1 MRANRFS
8 STCVTLF
15 LIAAAA
21 VWYFPGGAQA
31 ADAARPIRIG
41 MMLSLSGPLS
51 EVSGPSSVVAARM
64 AVEDFGS
71 TVLGRKIEIIAADDQ
86 NKPDIASS
94 VVQGWI
100 GRHEV
105 DALVAGSGSAAA
117 LAVHELGRTYKIPV
131 FIAGPANPA
140 FTGSACSPMTIQF
153 VWDSY
158 GVATTIGRE
167 LMKRHIDTW
176 FEIAPDNANG
186 KALAKIFAAAVT
198 KAGGKIVGSV
208 VHATNIPDFSSFLL
222 EAQASHAKGIAPFAP
237 GLDLLNLLKQA
248 HEYQMMGG
256 PQTFAGATLTV
267 TEIHALGLPIV
278 HDMQLVAPFYH
289 DYDDATRRWTARF
302 AERTKSHLPT
312 AFQAGAYSAVL
323 HFLKAVRAA
332 GTTDGPTVVAKMK
345 ALPINDFEM
354 KNVTI
359 RADGQTMRPLLLARV
374 KKPSES
380 KSAYDYLDIERVV
393 PAAEAWRTLKESGC
407 AFATKS

>member
-1 MRANRFS
+1 MRANRVSYCGAAFFVIALAS
-8 STCVTLF
+8 IGLF
-15 LIAAAA
+15 AMK
-21 VWYFPGGAQA
+21 AQA

-41 MMLSLSGPLS
+41 MVLGLSGPLS
-51 EVSGPSSVVAARM
+51 EVSGPNSVAAARM
-64 AVEDFGS
+64 AVEDFGPAL
-71 TVLGRKIEIIAADDQ
+71 LGRSIEIIAADDQ
-86 NKPDIASS
+86 NKPDVASS

-105 DALVAGSGSAAA
+105 DALIAGSGSAAA
-117 LAVHELGRTYKIPV
+117 LAVHELGRTYKVPV
-131 FIAGPANPA
+131 FISGPANPA

-186 KALAKIFAAAVT
+186 RALAKIFSAAVT

-208 VHATNIPDFSSFLL
+208 NHPTNIPDFSSYLL
-222 EAQASHAKGIAPFAP
+222 EAQASKAKGIAPFAP

-248 HEYQMMGG
+248 HEFQIMGG
-256 PQTFAGATLTV
+256 AQVIAGATLTV

-278 HDMQLVAPFYH
+278 HDIELVTPFYH
-289 DYDDATRRWTARF
+289 NFDAATRQWTARF

-312 AFQAGAYSAVL
+312 AFQAGAYSAVF
-323 HFLKAVRAA
+323 HYLKAVRAA

-354 KNVTI
+354 KDVVI

-374 KKPSES
+374 KKPTEA
-380 KSAYDYLDIERVV
+380 KSPTDYLEIERVV
-393 PAAEAWRTLKESGC
+393 PAAEAWRTLAESGC
-407 AFATKS
+407 AFATKH